1 MVGRP
6 GAGLLYGAAQ
16 RVRPNV
22 AGWLSRRRG
31 LPAWGGMQ
39 SDPGFLPTAA
49 VEGLDQCTHSHLLIV
64 LSLGGFIS
72 RYTVYLYSSE
82 LVRY

>member
-49 VEGLDQCTHSHLLIV
+49 IEGLDQCTHSHLLIV
-64 LSLGGFIS
+64 LSLSHHSTGREIQMP
-72 RYTVYLYSSE
+72 
-82 LVRY
+82 